1 MRAVCSEMVP
11 LCQNRLVALC
21 GLLSASQAVSE
32 VGVFSDNRMAEPI
45 PGKFPNDFGKI

>member
-1 MRAVCSEMVP
+1 MKMR
-11 LCQNRLVALC
+11 LGFQNRPMAFY

-32 VGVFSDNRMAEPI
+32 VGLFSGNHMAEPI